1 MAHNDALTIDPRQSA
16 NEALQ
21 TPGRNQDEAQNRVQ
35 EEDEGNSTRDLVIQ
49 NEDGEEN
56 QVQSADTGDRVE
68 ITAEAR
74 EQRRAEEV
82 ERGEEANSTAAEE
95 DVDTP
100 PVRDQQ
106 GSERSAQQQ
115 AESQEDDASARG
127 FAPESASVGA
137 QAVVAKQSD
146 SPVNNPPGTANTD
159 IRGLGNTAGAQGAG
173 TRQEEVENPIVKEAR
188 ESRETISPN
197 TQNINVQDA
206 IVNDREQRAAAD
218 RKGQPLLDNPT
229 PFTPPEEATGVA
241 QLTEVN
247 AERVNAAV
255 EGNREAARE
264 ERNSERLDQ
273 EPRTSPSAVQTE
285 VGQNVDRLI

>member
-1 MAHNDALTIDPRQSA
+1 MAHNDALIIDPRQSA
-16 NEALQ
+16 NGALQ
-21 TPGRNQDEAQNRVQ
+21 TPSRNQDEAQNRVQ
-35 EEDEGNSTRDLVIQ
+35 EEDEGNSIRDLVIQ

-56 QVQSADTGDRVE
+56 QVQSDAGDRVE

-74 EQRRAEEV
+74 EQRRAEGV

-115 AESQEDDASARG
+115 AGSQEDDASTRG
-127 FAPESASVGA
+127 FAPESASAGA

-146 SPVNNPPGTANTD
+146 SPVNNPPGTPNTD

-173 TRQEEVENPIVKEAR
+173 TRQEKTENPIVQEAR

-197 TQNINVQDA
+197 TPNVNVQDA
-206 IVNDREQRAAAD
+206 IDRDREQRAAAD

-229 PFTPPEEATGVA
+229 PFTPPEKASGIAKLV
-241 QLTEVN
+241 EVN
-247 AERVNAAV
+247 EERVNAAV
-255 EGNREAARE
+255 ETNREEASA
-264 ERNSERLDQ
+264 ERNSARLDQ
-273 EPRTSPSAVQTE
+273 EPQTSPSAVQTE